1 MNNFHKYIQIGLAL
15 LLCVALVACQ
25 PADGGSVADTTVNST
40 QGSGESQSTQGT
52 TEGITQPSV
61 PVTDAT
67 TKPSVPDTAG
77 TTEPSASA
85 TGSTEPSIPTTEATD
100 PSVPTTAP
108 TTQPSI
114 PTTAPTTQPSIPTTA
129 PTTQPSIPTTAPTTQ
144 PPTTAPTEPVTPP
157 AASEKHQAQGLLYL
171 QSKANGE
178 NLAAAYEKL
187 AAGVEQGEATISLE
201 DADLPLA
208 IGDLE
213 LVFYCYR
220 NDHPQHFW
228 LDNGYRYSY
237 GADYVVS
244 ISPNYLFSGEALTA
258 ARAAFE
264 SRVQTFLELLKPG
277 MDDYEK
283 ELALHDAIV
292 NSCTYADGPNAHS
305 AYGALVEGR
314 AVCEGYAEA
323 FQYLLHRAGI
333 NCMIIDGTGNG
344 ENHAWNAVKIGGSWY
359 YTDVTW
365 DDPVGQT
372 ELLSHAYFNLTL
384 AMMNEDHVAETHLLP
399 PPAADSLTYNY
410 HACNGT
416 MAEHFDLEQVA
427 AWFQGKE
434 QIRVYVT
441 GDISAYLQA
450 FGDHIWDILDLSGK
464 GDWTSLQM
472 GYRINGRELE
482 LQVSQG

>member
-1 MNNFHKYIQIGLAL
+1 MTNFHKYIQIGLAL

-25 PADGGSVADTTVNST
+25 PANGGSAAGTTAGST
-40 QGSGESQSTQGT
+40 QGSGESQSNPGSTGGT
-52 TEGITQPSV
+52 TQSSV
-61 PVTDAT
+61 PVTDAST
-67 TKPSVPDTAG
+67 QPSVPNTTG

-85 TGSTEPSIPTTEATD
+85 SGATEPSIPTTEATD
-100 PSVPTTAP
+100 PSVPTTGA

-129 PTTQPSIPTTAPTTQ
+129 PTTQPTQPSTTAPTQ
-144 PPTTAPTEPVTPP
+144 PVTPP
-157 AASEKHQAQGLLYL
+157 AISEKYQAQGLLYL

-178 NLAAAYEKL
+178 SLAAAYEKL

-201 DADLPLA
+201 DSDFPLA

-220 NDHPQHFW
+220 NDYPQHFW

-244 ISPNYLFSGEALTA
+244 ISPNYLFTGEALTA

-264 SRVQTFLELLKPG
+264 SRVQTFLKLLKPG

-283 ELALHDAIV
+283 ELTLHDAIV
-292 NSCTYADGPNAHS
+292 NSCTYIDGPNAHS

-344 ENHAWNAVKIGGSWY
+344 ENHAWNAVKIDGSWY

-372 ELLSHAYFNLTL
+372 EILSHAYFNLTL
-384 AMMNEDHVAETHLLP
+384 AMMCEDHVAETHLIP
-399 PPAADSLTYNY
+399 PPAANSLTYNY
-410 HACNGT
+410 HAYNGT
-416 MAEHFDLEQVA
+416 MAESFDLDQVA
-427 AWFQGKE
+427 EWFQGRE

-441 GDISAYLQA
+441 GDINAFLQA
-450 FGDHIWDILDLSGK
+450 FGDHIWDVLDLSGK